1 MKNKPPKIWK
11 LLYVLP
17 TISSSVGNKG
27 TASHLFNNGL
37 VVRLGVKS

>member
-1 MKNKPPKIWK
+1 MRNKPLKIWK

-37 VVRLGVKS
+37 AVRLGVKL